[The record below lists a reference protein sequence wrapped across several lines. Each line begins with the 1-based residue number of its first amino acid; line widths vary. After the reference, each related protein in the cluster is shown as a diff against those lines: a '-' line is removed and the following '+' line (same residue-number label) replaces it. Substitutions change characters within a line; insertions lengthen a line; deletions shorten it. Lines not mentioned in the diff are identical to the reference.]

1 MPTFSSMGRR
11 RFRRRVL
18 GWGIAILAI
27 AAATA
32 VAALPFVIDH
42 PGEPVAALAPGEP
55 EVRAP
60 DDPGPDPEAPR
71 LRLVPPEHGVY
82 MGVSNFDL
90 VSEPGAIRTWSDA
103 HGVRPRIVNWF
114 QQWLSGERRFRADW
128 ARRVQRAGAIPMI
141 TWEPWYAP
149 AGERHVPDQ
158 PDIALERIAEGAY
171 DAHIRSWARAVA
183 LHRGP
188 VLIRL
193 MHEMNGDWYPWGVAV
208 NGNSPEQ
215 FVAAWRHVHQIFD
228 AAGARNVSWVWS
240 INNLEGPAGRA
251 HDLTPY
257 YPGDR
262 YVDWVSTSGFNW
274 GDAYEW
280 SAWREADALY
290 SQTYAKLARLGKPI
304 MISEIGTTGIG
315 GDPRAWIGDTLRRL
329 RTGYPRLRA
338 ILWYDDIDA
347 AGLDF
352 RLRGPTAGA
361 ISEPEAIGTDWL
373 QKPRFRALTD

>member
-1 MPTFSSMGRR
+1 MGRR
-11 RFRRRVL
+11 RWRRRVL
-18 GWGIAILAI
+18 GGATVILAVV
-27 AAATA
+27 AATA
-32 VAALPFVIDH
+32 VAALPFVVDH
-42 PGEPVAALAPGEP
+42 PGDRVAELAPGEP

-60 DDPGPDPEAPR
+60 DDPGPDPQAPR
-71 LRLVPPEHGVY
+71 LQLVPPERGVY
-82 MGVSNFDL
+82 MGVSNFEL
-90 VSEPGAIRTWSDA
+90 VAEPGAIGTWSAA

-128 ARRVQRAGAIPMI
+128 ARRVRRAGAVPMI

-158 PDIALERIAEGAY
+158 PDIRLERIADGAHDDY
-171 DAHIRSWARAVA
+171 IRSWARAVA

-193 MHEMNGDWYPWGVAV
+193 MHEMNGDWYPWGLGV
-208 NGNSPEQ
+208 NGNSPEH
-215 FVAAWRHVHQIFD
+215 FVAAWRHVHEIFD
-228 AAGARNVSWVWS
+228 LAGARNVSWVWS

-251 HDLTPY
+251 HDIAPY

-280 SAWREADALY
+280 SSWREADALY
-290 SQTYAKLARLGKPI
+290 SQTYGKLARFGKPI

-361 ISEPEAIGTDWL
+361 IAEPAAIGTDWL
-373 QKPRFRALTD
+373 QKPRFHPLPD